1 MQNMTIT
8 LASGSNLAVKIDGD
22 ESWPTIMLLNG
33 SIFNYHQFEPV
44 YKPQLKKYL
53 KHNYRII
60 QYDYEGIGQS
70 SPKKHNFDFLTIVD
84 QHIELM
90 DSLNIEKCHLF
101 GISKGSIIGQIISGK
116 YNNRVLSFSGY
127 GNPFLSTTN
136 TKNDFK
142 DRVENIL
149 LLQDIFDSQVD
160 HNNFGRVFDTVYV
173 PTIYYKKIN
182 ELTPFEKLKNIWV
195 KWKVKPMLIGVL
207 IKNIHTLFLKYT
219 ETINVDDMNKYIEI
233 LKSISCPVLL
243 IHGSKDETVPYL
255 SSIELSKI
263 IKHAKLKIIDGL
275 SHSRPTVIPWEGSK
289 IMREYANFINSLN

>member
-1 MQNMTIT
+1 M
-8 LASGSNLAVKIDGD
+8 
-22 ESWPTIMLLNG
+22 
-33 SIFNYHQFEPV
+33 
-44 YKPQLKKYL
+44 
-53 KHNYRII
+53 
-60 QYDYEGIGQS
+60 
-70 SPKKHNFDFLTIVD
+70 
-84 QHIELM
+84 
-90 DSLNIEKCHLF
+90 
-101 GISKGSIIGQIISGK
+101 
-116 YNNRVLSFSGY
+116 
-127 GNPFLSTTN
+127 
-136 TKNDFK
+136 
-142 DRVENIL
+142 
-149 LLQDIFDSQVD
+149 DIFDSQVD